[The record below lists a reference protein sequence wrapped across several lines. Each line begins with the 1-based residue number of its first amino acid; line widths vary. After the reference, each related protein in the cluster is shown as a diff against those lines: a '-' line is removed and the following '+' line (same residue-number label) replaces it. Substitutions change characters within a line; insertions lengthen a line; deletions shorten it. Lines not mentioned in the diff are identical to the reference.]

1 MRLLQL
7 EERETANKKEKDFA
21 KNQAN
26 ELSEELT
33 NLIKGF
39 NRTKAEV
46 ERDKK
51 LLLADYNEFQKEIG
65 EKRRTL
71 EEEVR
76 LLEQRRDNVFVPLYK
91 KEGELKKMEVNLNNL
106 ESELIVREGKI
117 KKEETKVKEIKLLS
131 ETALETA
138 DKKEKDVSQREIALE
153 EKTKKFNNFRA
164 NQERLF
170 KRDEQKLRD
179 WLEAERI
186 KLRK

>member
-51 LLLADYNEFQKEIG
+51 LLLADYNKFQKEIG

-91 KEGELKKMEVNLNNL
+91 KEGELKKIEVNLNNL

-117 KKEETKVKEIKLLS
+117 KKEEMKVKEIKLLS

-153 EKTKKFNNFRA
+153 EKTKKFNNKH
-164 NQERLF
+164 L
-170 KRDEQKLRD
+170 KKV
-179 WLEAERI
+179 I
-186 KLRK
+186 K